1 MAIDLTLRRDLSRL
15 LFDAEVDDNFVALR
29 DAIQGVLDEKGAA
42 SGLATLGAD
51 GRLSPGQIPA
61 VQALPATAHD
71 LNTYQLPGMYRQA
84 STAGAQ
90 AGTNY
95 PQVTGGLLE
104 VCGTGSAGQTVQ
116 RYTVAS
122 TGSVSPT
129 SGTRQYWRFAI
140 NAAWSAWQEVHTAG
154 NALPYLG
161 RVEAGADLNDYANR
175 GMWAVAA
182 SSVASGGTNFP
193 VANSGWLLVYCEA
206 AAGAAAG
213 TNVIQVYIGSNSNR
227 QFFRS
232 LVGGLWSGWEEIV
245 RSSMIGAANGAGS
258 LDASGRQPVTQAP
271 YSAILPAGTDAN
283 TLVTPGVWHINSDA
297 QATAALNWPV
307 LLAGTLNV
315 EAVAAGNM
323 QVTQIYTTRNGTG
336 GVIRRFV
343 RVRFG
348 ASGGTWG
355 SWQEIAIFETASGR
369 LPASRLPAVTES
381 LWNGA
386 TLDLTGSDAGAI
398 ITGDF
403 PGIHSATA
411 VRFKGLPASPAGA
424 TYVQAVPAAAGGTS
438 AFLARENESANA
450 SFVSLAND
458 TSNNLARLIFS
469 RHGTGAVLT
478 KLVIQSLDQECG
490 SIGRFGEWTF
500 GAPPTARAANTAQT
514 ATYAGGTSQWGLL
527 MAPRNL
533 NDGAAIAFQNTSG
546 SLVGSVT
553 TSATATSF
561 NVSSDYRL
569 KNLKGDSDKEAGRAR
584 IMAVKIRDFTWK
596 ADGRD
601 DTGVIAHELAETHPR
616 AVTGEKDA
624 VMEMAGFEGMILPQS
639 VDYSKLVPDLVL
651 TVQAMQGQ
659 IDALTARLTELR
671 GGQDA

>member
-15 LFDAEVDDNFVALR
+15 LFDAEVDGNFVALR
-29 DAIQGVLDEKGAA
+29 DAIQGVLDEKGKPDGYA
-42 SGLATLGAD
+42 GLGAD
-51 GRLSPGQIPA
+51 GRLLSAQAPISLATLLPTDEHDLDTYTVPGSFYQGASGSATVARNYPIGNVTGFVLVETFGSATLQQFSTRNAPY
-61 VQALPATAHD
+61 QQFWRIKTGATAWSAWKESVDNTTGLVFQGVMAAAQD
-71 LNTYQLPGMYRQA
+71 LNTYTQR
-84 STAGAQ
+84 
-90 AGTNY
+90 
-95 PQVTGGLLE
+95 GLWL
-104 VCGTGSAGQTVQ
+104 
-116 RYTVAS
+116 VAS
-122 TGSVSPT
+122 
-129 SGTRQYWRFAI
+129 
-140 NAAWSAWQEVHTAG
+140 SA
-154 NALPYLG
+154 
-161 RVEAGADLNDYANR
+161 
-175 GMWAVAA
+175 
-182 SSVASGGTNFP
+182 VASGGANFP
-193 VANSGWLLVYCEA
+193 IANSGVLQVFSAGYPGGTA
-206 AAGAAAG
+206 ATGV
-213 TNVIQVYIGSNSNR
+213 TQVYIASNSNR
-227 QFFRS
+227 LFFRS
-232 LVGGLWSGWEEIV
+232 LAGGNWTAWDDSL
-245 RSSMIGAANGAGS
+245 RSSQLGFANGVGS
-258 LDASGRQPVTQAP
+258 LDANGRQPVTQAP

-355 SWQEIAIFETASGR
+355 SWQEIAIFEAASGR

-386 TLDLTGSDAGAI
+386 TLDLTGSGAGAI

-411 VRFKGLPASPAGA
+411 VRFKGLPDSPAGA

-458 TSNNLARLIFS
+458 TSNNVARLIFS

-569 KNLKGDSDKEAGRAR
+569 KNLKGDSNKEAGRAR